1 MPPSTD
7 VWVLILCLLPHP
19 YLTHTTPIPTYT
31 PTLTYYF
38 QELELNWINLSYSR
52 HCCATSDTRFT
63 PPGRLQRAFPVTEQ
77 CRREMARLCRG
88 GDFMYEGNFS
98 Y

>member
-1 MPPSTD
+1 MS
-7 VWVLILCLLPHP
+7 
-19 YLTHTTPIPTYT
+19 
-31 PTLTYYF
+31 
-38 QELELNWINLSYSR
+38 LNWISLSYMYSR
-52 HCCATSDTRFT
+52 LVASNGHCCATDTRFT

>member
-1 MPPSTD
+1 MITF
-7 VWVLILCLLPHP
+7 VRTP
-19 YLTHTTPIPTYT
+19 YARPAVVRNATSSHLKLDQP
-31 PTLTYYF
+31 LTYVRH
-38 QELELNWINLSYSR
+38 SR
-52 HCCATSDTRFT
+52 HWCATDTRFT